1 MSVFLALMVAGLT
14 GLIVMA
20 FPAFGRHAHFGSP
33 HGLGTAGHTGLHLGP
48 GHGAGHT
55 GGAATGHTLT
65 AAGSAPGTLTT
76 AGSASGTPTGPT
88 SMDLTRFL
96 PSPRMIFS
104 LLTLYGAF
112 GNALHGSLHLSLP
125 VAAVLAVVPAALLEK
140 FAVTPLWNAMLAAQ
154 GKPSSPLEALTLCEA
169 EAVTPFRNGKGIVA
183 MERDGRQVQF
193 SAQLAQEQAHLPV
206 HVGDKLRVEEV
217 DATRERMT
225 VTLL

>member
-20 FPAFGRHAHFGSP
+20 FPAFGRHTHFGSP

-48 GHGAGHT
+48 GHGALHT
-55 GGAATGHTLT
+55 GATATGHALT
-65 AAGSAPGTLTT
+65 AAGKAPGTS
-76 AGSASGTPTGPT
+76 AGSPG
-88 SMDLTRFL
+88 MDLTRFL

-104 LLTLYGAF
+104 LLALYGAF
-112 GNALHGSLHLSLP
+112 GNAFLGSLHLPMP
-125 VAAVLAVVPAALLEK
+125 VAALLAVVPAALLEK
-140 FAVTPLWNAMLAAQ
+140 FAVSPLWNAMIASQ

-183 MERDGRQVQF
+183 MERDGRMVQF
-193 SAQLAQEQAHLPV
+193 SAQLLDEQAHLPV
-206 HVGDKLRVEEV
+206 HVGDKVRVEEV
-217 DATRERMT
+217 DTARERMT